1 MNQKSALLTYVVV
14 SNERNTRVMSNE
26 KWERPTLLIYQIK
39 FTPTETTSHLPR
51 RCLIRTLGVGT
62 KPLQK
67 SCVLTPKL
75 TNLLD

>member
-39 FTPTETTSHLPR
+39 FAPTETHFPPPTPLFDSYTWRGDKAAPKILCSH
-51 RCLIRTLGVGT
+51 
-62 KPLQK
+62 
-67 SCVLTPKL
+67 S
-75 TNLLD
+75 